1 MLRMG
6 FLLTCVL
13 QPAYIR
19 KNTFSNQNNNKKA
32 SVGLDW
38 LDFKDDK
45 KQKRKHEKANEND
58 PCGVPPGVPK

>member
-19 KNTFSNQNNNKKA
+19 KNTFSSQNNNKKA
-32 SVGLDW
+32 LVGLDW
-38 LDFKDDK
+38 LDFKK
-45 KQKRKHEKANEND
+45 KHKNNENA
-58 PCGVPPGVPK
+58 